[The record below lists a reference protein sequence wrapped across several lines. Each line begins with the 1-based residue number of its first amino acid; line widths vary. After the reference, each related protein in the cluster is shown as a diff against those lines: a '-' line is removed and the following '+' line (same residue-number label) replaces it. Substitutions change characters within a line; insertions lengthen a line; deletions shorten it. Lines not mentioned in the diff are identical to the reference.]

1 MLEEVLPC
9 KTTLSV
15 NATCLSLGAHGI
27 LVHAHIKTPLTTMG
41 TQALFVVKLR
51 LIAFKM
57 GTTRGLKQVITQCR
71 CLTKLAHK
79 VCANNVSMKSMYPS
93 K

>member
-41 TQALFVVKLR
+41 TQALFVFNSIKLH
-51 LIAFKM
+51 
-57 GTTRGLKQVITQCR
+57 
-71 CLTKLAHK
+71 LTAI
-79 VCANNVSMKSMYPS
+79 NID
-93 K
+93 